1 MSYLA
6 LYRKYRPQ
14 TFDEVV
20 GQNHVVVTIKNAL
33 ASGRISHAYLFCGT
47 RGTGKT
53 TMAKILAKTLNCL
66 NLENGEPCNK
76 CEHCIRINEG
86 SYMDI
91 LEIDAA
97 SNRGIDEIRELRE
110 KIKLSPAEG
119 SYKVYIIDEVHML
132 TPEAFN
138 ALLKTLEEPPEHAV
152 FILATTEPHKI
163 PMTIISRCQ
172 RYDFHRIALGD
183 IVGRLK
189 LVIDEGGYQA
199 DDEALYLIAKMAAG
213 GLRDALG
220 MLDQCLS
227 SSNEILSTARVADII
242 GVAEDEF
249 LYEWVERIRLG
260 QTAKALLELQD
271 ALQRGKQAGQLL
283 RDLIQYFRDLL
294 ILQLGEGS
302 MDLVSTTKEQA
313 LLMRSQGEAIGRN
326 KILAMVE
333 QLAPLQNKMKY
344 EGDGQL
350 LLEVEVIKLSRRFDE
365 EIPAPDKA
373 PAVRQESKLE
383 SPEVIPV
390 KAEAP
395 KTESEGAK
403 KTQLKIEKPQAEP
416 AVAIPAKQ
424 EQPTSE
430 MLNTNQE
437 LSIDVEGLWEKVLEQ
452 LKEQRE
458 ITTLAFVK
466 EGTPKMKDG
475 KLVLS
480 FPISYEF
487 HKKNAEKL
495 ENRRKVEECIQKT
508 SGQKCAVV
516 CTLEELEAEE
526 KVETSDIVNTVK
538 RIFGED
544 KIIIMED

>member
-33 ASGRISHAYLFCGT
+33 ASGRTSHAYLFCGT

-76 CEHCIRINEG
+76 CEHCVRINEG

-172 RYDFHRIALGD
+172 RYDFHRIALED

-199 DDEALYLIAKMAAG
+199 EDEALHLIAKMAAG

-227 SSNEILSTARVADII
+227 SSSEMLSTARVADII
-242 GVAEDEF
+242 GVSEDEF

-260 QTAKALLELQD
+260 QTAKALLALQD

-313 LLMRSQGEAIGRN
+313 LLMQAQGETIGRD

-365 EIPAPDKA
+365 EIPVPDKV
-373 PAVRQESKLE
+373 PARKQESKL
-383 SPEVIPV
+383 EVIPV

-395 KTESEGAK
+395 KTESEGVK
-403 KTQLKIEKPQAEP
+403 KTQPELKKTQAEP
-416 AVAIPAKQ
+416 AVAIPAKE
-424 EQPTSE
+424 EQPASE

-437 LSIDVEGLWEKVLEQ
+437 LSADVEDLWEKVLEQ

-475 KLVLS
+475 RLVLC
-480 FPISYEF
+480 FPASYEF
-487 HKKNAEKL
+487 HKKNAEKP
-495 ENRRKVEECIQKT
+495 ENRKKVEACIQKT

-516 CTLEELEAEE
+516 CTLEETEAEE

>member
-14 TFDEVV
+14 TFGEVV
-20 GQNHVVVTIKNAL
+20 GQNHVVATIKNAL

-53 TMAKILAKTLNCL
+53 TMAKLLAKTLNCL
-66 NLENGEPCNK
+66 NLKDGEPCNK
-76 CEHCIRINEG
+76 CEHCVRINEG
-86 SYMDI
+86 SFMDI

-163 PMTIISRCQ
+163 PMTILSRCQ
-172 RYDFHRIALGD
+172 RYDFHRIALEE

-199 DDEALYLIAKMAAG
+199 EEEALRLIAKMAAG

-227 SSNEILSTARVADII
+227 ASESLSTSRVADII
-242 GVAEDEF
+242 GIAEDEF
-249 LYEWVERIRLG
+249 LHLWVEYIRLG
-260 QTAKALLELQD
+260 QTAKALLALQD

-302 MDLVSTTKEQA
+302 MDLVSTTNEQA
-313 LLMRSQGEAIGRN
+313 LLMRSQGESVGRN
-326 KILAMVE
+326 NILTMVE

-350 LLEVEVIKLSRRFDE
+350 LLEVEVIKLSRLFEVSMATIVEPKPVVAE
-365 EIPAPDKA
+365 ERVVEKKSL
-373 PAVRQESKLE
+373 V
-383 SPEVIPV
+383 
-390 KAEAP
+390 AP
-395 KTESEGAK
+395 KEESFPKERVAA
-403 KTQLKIEKPQAEP
+403 IVEEKPASEP
-416 AVAIPAKQ
+416 VEVTEEEVLQVSTVVPEA
-424 EQPTSE
+424 T
-430 MLNTNQE
+430 
-437 LSIDVEGLWEKVLEQ
+437 SIDVDGLWNQVLQ
-452 LKEQRE
+452 SLKEQKE
-458 ITTLAFVK
+458 IITLAFVK
-466 EGTPKMKDG
+466 EGTPKIEKG
-475 KLVLS
+475 RLVLR
-480 FPISYEF
+480 FPKAYEF
-487 HKKNAEKL
+487 HKGNAEKP
-495 ENRRKVEECIQKT
+495 EHKKIVEECLMAA
-508 SGQKCAVV
+508 SGSQCALV
-516 CTLEELEAEE
+516 CVLEEEAVQKEE
-526 KVETSDIVNTVK
+526 MNTSDIVNTVK

>member
-1 MSYLA
+1 
-6 LYRKYRPQ
+6 
-14 TFDEVV
+14 
-20 GQNHVVVTIKNAL
+20 
-33 ASGRISHAYLFCGT
+33 
-47 RGTGKT
+47 
-53 TMAKILAKTLNCL
+53 
-66 NLENGEPCNK
+66 
-76 CEHCIRINEG
+76 
-86 SYMDI
+86 MDI

-163 PMTIISRCQ
+163 PMTILSRCQ
-172 RYDFHRIALGD
+172 RYDFHRIALEE

-199 DDEALYLIAKMAAG
+199 EEEALRLIAKMAAG

-227 SSNEILSTARVADII
+227 ASEESLSTSRVADII
-242 GVAEDEF
+242 GIAEDEF
-249 LYEWVERIRLG
+249 LHVWVEYIRLG
-260 QTAKALLELQD
+260 QTAKALLALQD

-302 MDLVSTTKEQA
+302 MDLVSTTSEQA
-313 LLMRSQGEAIGRN
+313 LLMRSQGESIGRDS
-326 KILAMVE
+326 ILTMVE

-350 LLEVEVIKLSRRFDE
+350 LLEVEVIKLSRLFEVSKATIVEPKPVVAE
-365 EIPAPDKA
+365 ERVVEK
-373 PAVRQESKLE
+373 K
-383 SPEVIPV
+383 SPV
-390 KAEAP
+390 AP
-395 KTESEGAK
+395 KEESFSKERVAA
-403 KTQLKIEKPQAEP
+403 IVEEKPVSEP
-416 AVAIPAKQ
+416 V
-424 EQPTSE
+424 EVSE
-430 MLNTNQE
+430 EEVPQVSTVVPE
-437 LSIDVEGLWEKVLEQ
+437 ATTIDVDGLWNQVLQ
-452 LKEQRE
+452 SLKEQKE

-466 EGTPKMKDG
+466 EGTPKIEKG
-475 KLVLS
+475 RLILR
-480 FPISYEF
+480 FPKAYEF
-487 HKKNAEKL
+487 HKGNAEKP
-495 ENRRKVEECIQKT
+495 EHKKIVEECLMAAGG
-508 SGQKCAVV
+508 SKCALICV
-516 CTLEELEAEE
+516 LEEETVQKEE
-526 KVETSDIVNTVK
+526 MNTSDIVNTVK

>member
-14 TFDEVV
+14 TFGEVV
-20 GQNHVVVTIKNAL
+20 GQNHVVATIKNAL

-53 TMAKILAKTLNCL
+53 TMAKLLAKTLNCL
-66 NLENGEPCNK
+66 DLKDGEPCNK
-76 CEHCIRINEG
+76 CEHCVRINEG
-86 SYMDI
+86 SFMDI

-110 KIKLSPAEG
+110 KIKLTPAEG

-138 ALLKTLEEPPEHAV
+138 ALLKTLEEPPAHAV

-163 PMTIISRCQ
+163 PMTILSRCQ
-172 RYDFHRIALGD
+172 RYDFHRIALEE
-183 IVGRLK
+183 IVGRLR
-189 LVIDEGGYQA
+189 LVIEEGGFQA
-199 DDEALYLIAKMAAG
+199 EDEALRLIAKMAAG

-227 SSNEILSTARVADII
+227 ASEESLSTARVADII
-242 GVAEDEF
+242 GIAEDEF
-249 LYEWVERIRLG
+249 LYEWVEHIRSG
-260 QTAKALLELQD
+260 QTAKALLALQG

-294 ILQLGEGS
+294 ILQLGDGS
-302 MDLVSTTKEQA
+302 MDLVSTTSEQA
-313 LLMRSQGEAIGRN
+313 LRMRSQGEAVGRN
-326 KILAMVE
+326 KILTMVE

-350 LLEVEVIKLSRRFDE
+350 LLEVEVIKLSRLFDVSAATIAEPKPVIVE
-365 EIPAPDKA
+365 ERVVEITAPVALKDDNVVEERVAAIVEDKPAPA
-373 PAVRQESKLE
+373 PV
-383 SPEVIPV
+383 
-390 KAEAP
+390 
-395 KTESEGAK
+395 
-403 KTQLKIEKPQAEP
+403 QAEP
-416 AVAIPAKQ
+416 EIVTPAETATPILTPTVA
-424 EQPTSE
+424 SV
-430 MLNTNQE
+430 
-437 LSIDVEGLWEKVLEQ
+437 DVDDLWSKVLQ
-452 LKEQRE
+452 SLKEQKD

-466 EGTPKMKDG
+466 EGTPKLEKG
-475 KLVLS
+475 RLILRFSKA
-480 FPISYEF
+480 YEF
-487 HKKNAEKL
+487 HKGNAEKPQHKK
-495 ENRRKVEECIQKT
+495 KVEECLMAA
-508 SGQKCAVV
+508 SGSKCALV
-516 CTLEELEAEE
+516 CTLEEDAVQEE
-526 KVETSDIVNTVK
+526 KMETSDIVNTVK